1 MILRERWKSKH
12 SWLIVI
18 GCQLFGSNNW
28 QPITNLTVG
37 LLQRVECGMMQISN
51 RKILALLMIMLM
63 SSSGS
68 VYAANA
74 GNRSVRVLSP
84 NTTQNVRISR
94 PVQVGNTSAQ
104 SSSTAARTVQPKEVL
119 SVMIGN
125 PIKNQIPVYTSLTSG
140 KIARYF
146 NVNEVGHCESN
157 AYFLDVTI
165 YNNGY
170 AEVTYFNKQY
180 KDIKIYVK
188 ASDLSTGSGMY
199 HVNSLPVKMIS
210 GSTPLYTD
218 AYKSKVMYTM
228 EPGRNYKVLTQQ
240 GNMQQVY
247 SYGKGQYSAI
257 GWISIASSSGTISN
271 GSRIS
276 STGLRGDIN
285 GDGQVNSNDLA
296 LLKQY
301 LNNSTVVIN
310 KTDADMNNDGVIDS
324 VDYNYL
330 IYFLNPRQPVLKG
343 DANGDGKVDEIDYK
357 LLNQFIS
364 GQKVSNFYHY
374 NADLNNDKKFTTTD
388 LSQLRSKIQAT
399 PPQTDKYTV
408 FTIPNGW
415 YEIAPLA
422 NENMR
427 LDVDDG
433 KEGNGVTIKLFTRNG
448 HAAQRFY
455 VRNLGNGYF
464 TMQTGCNGYVDLKYG
479 ETGNG
484 TNIWQYEKEAA
495 NGKCQKF
502 RAIRRNNESGVYIEP
517 MIKQGLAIT
526 CVNHS
531 AAPQTNIVIWNREN
545 SNYQKWKFI
554 QTGAVML
561 PVNVKEGLYS
571 IQPMCAPSTELTVS
585 GASKNLSTPVIIYSQ
600 NSSNQTTKSHQKWY
614 VTSVGN
620 GYYKITAENSGLA
633 LNNHNGAN
641 VNGNP
646 ISIYTYSGYCQ
657 EFRFYDA
664 GNGYYAIQPK
674 NTSGV
679 LDVVGGGNANN
690 TRVQLYQYNSSAAQ
704 KWKLVPRNRGV
715 DPDPY
720 KQWDAYP
727 KRTCNVYT
735 DSALT
740 KRTPGV
746 NEYVDTS
753 DPVTVLGETGNAY
766 YIRYKAKSGYKDRW
780 VTKDIFKE
788 NEGRNWVFQGNG
800 PFTVTTLYKYSRGTR
815 HSCRYYT
822 NGVANGMDIGM
833 PYGTKIFAPYAGVV
847 QRVQNSSTGFGNC
860 FEIKHDDGVIS
871 LYGHMSK
878 IHVSNGQYVNKGDLI
893 GEVGSTGN
901 SSGNHLHF
909 EFSNMNPYEYYR
921 GKVQFKVVNR
931 TDK

>member
-1 MILRERWKSKH
+1 M
-12 SWLIVI
+12 
-18 GCQLFGSNNW
+18 
-28 QPITNLTVG
+28 VG
-37 LLQRVECGMMQISN
+37 LLQRVKCGMMKISN
-51 RKILALLMIMLM
+51 RKILALLMVMFM
-63 SSSGS
+63 SGSGS
-68 VYAANA
+68 VYAATSTA
-74 GNRSVRVLSP
+74 NRPVVRVP
-84 NTTQNVRISR
+84 RTNTTQHASASKTR
-94 PVQVGNTSAQ
+94 PGGGNTRARNA
-104 SSSTAARTVQPKEVL
+104 STAARTVQPKEVL

-146 NVNEVGHCESN
+146 NVSEVGHCENN

-199 HVNSLPVKMIS
+199 RVNSLPVKTIS
-210 GSTPLYTD
+210 MSTPLYTD

-228 EPGRNYKVLTQQ
+228 DSGRTYKVLAQQ

-257 GWISIASSSGTISN
+257 GWISIASSSNGGSN

-301 LNNSTVVIN
+301 LNNISVTIN
-310 KTDADMNNDGVIDS
+310 KADADMNNDRVINIA
-324 VDYNYL
+324 DYNYL
-330 IYFLNPRQPVLKG
+330 VQFLNPQQPILKG
-343 DANGDGKVDEIDYK
+343 DVNGDGKVNEADYN

-364 GQKVSNFYHY
+364 GQKVSNFHHY
-374 NADLNNDKKFTTTD
+374 NADMNNDKKFTTTD
-388 LSQLRSKIQAT
+388 LSQLRSKVQVT
-399 PPQTDKYTV
+399 PADTYTV

-422 NENMR
+422 DGNMR

-433 KEGNGVTIKLFTRNG
+433 REGNGVTIKLFTRNG
-448 HAAQRFY
+448 HAAQRFL
-455 VRNLGNGYF
+455 VNNVGNGYF
-464 TMQTGCNGYVDLKYG
+464 TMRTGCNGYVDLEYG
-479 ETGNG
+479 RTANG
-484 TNIWQYEKEAA
+484 SRICQYEKEAD

-502 RAIRRNNESGVYIEP
+502 RAIRRNNEAAVYLEP
-517 MIKQGLAIT
+517 ILQPGLAIT
-526 CVNHS
+526 CANHS
-531 AAPQTNIVIWNREN
+531 TAAETQVVIWSREN
-545 SNYQKWKFI
+545 SNYQKWQFI
-554 QTGAVML
+554 KTNGVLL
-561 PVNVKEGLYS
+561 PVSVKEGLYS
-571 IQPMCAPSTELTVS
+571 LQPMCAPNTELTVS
-585 GASKNLSTPVIIYSQ
+585 GASKNLSAPVVISNQ
-600 NSSNQTTKSHQKWY
+600 GSANQTTKSHQKWL

-664 GNGYYAIQPK
+664 GNGYYIIQPK
-674 NTSGV
+674 NVSGV
-679 LDVVGGGNANN
+679 LDVAGGGNANN
-690 TRVQLYQYNSSAAQ
+690 TRVQLYQYNGSAAQ
-704 KWKLVPRNRGV
+704 KWKLVSRQRGV

-735 DSALT
+735 NSALT
-740 KRTPGV
+740 KRTPGI

>member
-1 MILRERWKSKH
+1 
-12 SWLIVI
+12 
-18 GCQLFGSNNW
+18 
-28 QPITNLTVG
+28 
-37 LLQRVECGMMQISN
+37 MMKISN
-51 RKILALLMIMLM
+51 RKILALLMVMLM
-63 SSSGS
+63 SGSGS
-68 VYAANA
+68 VYAATSTA
-74 GNRSVRVLSP
+74 NRPVVRVRRT

-94 PVQVGNTSAQ
+94 PVQVGNTSARNARV
-104 SSSTAARTVQPKEVL
+104 SST
-119 SVMIGN
+119 
-125 PIKNQIPVYTSLTSG
+125 TS
-140 KIARYF
+140 
-146 NVNEVGHCESN
+146 H
-157 AYFLDVTI
+157 
-165 YNNGY
+165 
-170 AEVTYFNKQY
+170 
-180 KDIKIYVK
+180 
-188 ASDLSTGSGMY
+188 
-199 HVNSLPVKMIS
+199 
-210 GSTPLYTD
+210 
-218 AYKSKVMYTM
+218 
-228 EPGRNYKVLTQQ
+228 
-240 GNMQQVY
+240 
-247 SYGKGQYSAI
+247 
-257 GWISIASSSGTISN
+257 
-271 GSRIS
+271 IS

-301 LNNSTVVIN
+301 LNNSSVTIN
-310 KTDADMNNDGVIDS
+310 KADADMNNDGVINIA
-324 VDYNYL
+324 DYNYL
-330 IYFLNPRQPVLKG
+330 VQFLNPPQPILKG
-343 DANGDGKVDEIDYK
+343 DVNGDGKVNEADYN

-364 GQKVSNFYHY
+364 GQKVSNFHHY
-374 NADLNNDKKFTTTD
+374 NADMNNNKKFTTTD
-388 LSQLRSKIQAT
+388 LSQLRSKVQVT
-399 PPQTDKYTV
+399 PADTYTV

-415 YEIAPLA
+415 YEIAPLPDG
-422 NENMR
+422 NMR

-433 KEGNGVTIKLFTRNG
+433 REGNGVTIKLFTRNG
-448 HAAQRFY
+448 HAAQRFL
-455 VRNLGNGYF
+455 VNNVGNGYF
-464 TMQTGCNGYVDLKYG
+464 TMRTGCNGYVDLEYG
-479 ETGNG
+479 RTANG
-484 TNIWQYEKEAA
+484 SRICQYEKEAD

-502 RAIRRNNESGVYIEP
+502 RAIRRNNEAAVYLEP
-517 MIKQGLAIT
+517 ILQPGLAIT
-526 CVNHS
+526 CANHS
-531 AAPQTNIVIWNREN
+531 TAAETKVVIWSREN
-545 SNYQKWKFI
+545 SNYQKWQFI
-554 QTGAVML
+554 KTNGVLL
-561 PVNVKEGLYS
+561 PVSVKEGLYS
-571 IQPMCAPSTELTVS
+571 LQPMCAPNTELTVS
-585 GASKNLSTPVIIYSQ
+585 GASKNLSAPVVISNQ
-600 NSSNQTTKSHQKWY
+600 GSANQTTKSHQKWL

-679 LDVVGGGNANN
+679 LDVVGGSNANN
-690 TRVQLYQYNSSAAQ
+690 TRVQLYQYNGSAAQ
-704 KWKLVPRNRGV
+704 KWKLAPRNRGV

-921 GKVQFKVVNR
+921 GKVQFKVINR

>member
-1 MILRERWKSKH
+1 
-12 SWLIVI
+12 
-18 GCQLFGSNNW
+18 
-28 QPITNLTVG
+28 
-37 LLQRVECGMMQISN
+37 MMKISN
-51 RKILALLMIMLM
+51 RKILALLLVMLM
-63 SSSGS
+63 SGSGG

-74 GNRSVRVLSP
+74 GNRTVSRVPRP
-84 NTTQNVRISR
+84 NMTKNVRAPR
-94 PVQVGNTSAQ
+94 PVQTGNNTSAR
-104 SSSTAARTVQPKEVL
+104 STNTTARTVQPKEVL
-119 SVMIGN
+119 YAMIGN
-125 PIKNQIPVYTSLTSG
+125 PLKSEIPIYTSLTSG
-140 KIARYF
+140 KVARYF
-146 NVNEVGHCESN
+146 NVNEVGHREDN
-157 AYFLDVTI
+157 AYFLDIYI

-170 AEVTYFNKQY
+170 AEVTYFDKQY
-180 KDIKIYVK
+180 KDRKIYVK
-188 ASDLSTGSGMY
+188 ASDLSMGSGMY
-199 HVNSLPVKMIS
+199 RVNSLPVKTIS

-228 EPGRNYKVLTQQ
+228 DPGRNYKVLAQQ

-301 LNNSTVVIN
+301 LNNSSVTIN
-310 KTDADMNNDGVIDS
+310 KADADMNNDGVINIT
-324 VDYNYL
+324 DYNYL
-330 IYFLNPRQPVLKG
+330 VQFLNPPQPILKG
-343 DANGDGKVDEIDYK
+343 DVNGDGKVNEADYN

-364 GQKVSNFYHY
+364 GQKVSNFHHY
-374 NADLNNDKKFTTTD
+374 NADMNNDKKFTTTD
-388 LSQLRSKIQAT
+388 LSQLRSKVQVT
-399 PPQTDKYTV
+399 PADTYTV

-422 NENMR
+422 DGNMR
-427 LDVDDG
+427 FDVDG
-433 KEGNGVTIKLFTRNG
+433 GREGNGVTIKLFTRNG

-455 VRNLGNGYF
+455 VNNVGNGYF
-464 TMQTGCNGYVDLKYG
+464 TMRTGCNGYVDLEYG
-479 ETGNG
+479 KTANG
-484 TNIWQYEKEAA
+484 SRICQYEKEAD

-502 RAIRRNNESGVYIEP
+502 RAIRRNNEAAVYLEP
-517 MIKQGLAIT
+517 ILQQGIAIT
-526 CVNHS
+526 CANHS
-531 AAPQTNIVIWNREN
+531 TAAETKVVIWNREN
-545 SNYQKWKFI
+545 SNYQKWQFI
-554 QTGAVML
+554 KTNGVLL
-561 PVNVKEGLYS
+561 PVSVKEGLYS
-571 IQPMCAPSTELTVS
+571 LQPMCAPSTELTVS

-600 NSSNQTTKSHQKWY
+600 GSQNQTTKSHQKWY

-620 GYYKITAENSGLA
+620 GYYKITAENSGWA

-641 VNGNP
+641 TNGNP
-646 ISIYTYSGYCQ
+646 ISIYRYSGYCQ

-664 GNGYYAIQPK
+664 GNGYYIIQPK
-674 NTSGV
+674 NVSGV

-690 TRVQLYQYNSSAAQ
+690 TRVQLYQYNGSAAQ

-788 NEGRNWVFQGNG
+788 EEGRNWVFQGNG
-800 PFTVTTLYKYSRGTR
+800 PFTVTTLYRYRKLNNGGK
-815 HSCRYYT
+815 HSCKYYT
-822 NGVANGMDIGM
+822 NGNANGMDIAM
-833 PYGTKIFAPYAGVV
+833 AYGTKIFAPYSGVV
-847 QRVQNSSTGFGNC
+847 QNVKRLKTGFGNSI
-860 FEIKHDDGVIS
+860 EIKHDDGVIS
-871 LYGHMSK
+871 LYGHLSK
-878 IHVSNGQYVNKGDLI
+878 IHVSNGQHVNKGDLI

-901 SSGNHLHF
+901 STGNHLHF
-909 EFSNMNPYEYYR
+909 EFSNMNPYEYYK
-921 GKVQFKVVNR
+921 GKVQFKITCR

>member
-1 MILRERWKSKH
+1 
-12 SWLIVI
+12 
-18 GCQLFGSNNW
+18 
-28 QPITNLTVG
+28 
-37 LLQRVECGMMQISN
+37 MMKISN

-74 GNRSVRVLSP
+74 GNRPVKVLSP
-84 NTTQNVRISR
+84 NTMQNVRISR

-104 SSSTAARTVQPKEVL
+104 STSAAARTVQPKEVL

-146 NVNEVGHCESN
+146 NVSEVGHCENN

-165 YNNGY
+165 YDNGY

-199 HVNSLPVKMIS
+199 RVNSLPVKTIS

-218 AYKSKVMYTM
+218 AYKSKIMYTM
-228 EPGRNYKVLTQQ
+228 DPGRNYKVLAQQ

-257 GWISIASSSGTISN
+257 GWISIASISGTISN
-271 GSRIS
+271 GSCIS

-301 LNNSTVVIN
+301 LNNSSGTIN
-310 KTDADMNNDGVIDS
+310 KADADMNNDGVINIA
-324 VDYNYL
+324 DYNYL
-330 IYFLNPRQPVLKG
+330 VQFLNPPQPILKG
-343 DANGDGKVDEIDYK
+343 DVNGDGKVNEADYN

-364 GQKVSNFYHY
+364 GQKICNFHHY
-374 NADLNNDKKFTTTD
+374 NADMNNDKKFTTTD
-388 LSQLRSKIQAT
+388 LSQLRSKIQVT

-427 LDVDDG
+427 LDVDGG
-433 KEGNGVTIKLFTRNG
+433 KEGNGVNIKLFTRNG
-448 HAAQRFY
+448 HTAQRFY
-455 VRNLGNGYF
+455 VNNVGNGYF
-464 TMQTGCNGYVDLKYG
+464 TMRTGCNGYVDLEFGK
-479 ETGNG
+479 TANG
-484 TNIWQYEKEAA
+484 SRICQYEKEAD

-502 RAIRRNNESGVYIEP
+502 RAIRRNNEAAVCLEP
-517 MIKQGLAIT
+517 ILKQGIAIT
-526 CVNHS
+526 CANHS
-531 AAPQTNIVIWNREN
+531 TAAETKVVIWSREN

-585 GASKNLSTPVIIYSQ
+585 GASQNLSTPVIIYSQ
-600 NSSNQTTKSHQKWY
+600 NSANQTTKSHQKWY

-690 TRVQLYQYNSSAAQ
+690 TRVQLYQYNGSAAQ
-704 KWKLVPRNRGV
+704 KWKLVPRSRGV

-766 YIRYKAKSGYKDRW
+766 YIRYKAKSGYKERW

-788 NEGRNWVFQGNG
+788 DGMQSKFRKLQERYPVGSKYTKTVCNDGWKASECHGYALQLRIDLNG
-800 PFTVTTLYKYSRGTR
+800 KNPMRK
-815 HSCRYYT
+815 
-822 NGVANGMDIGM
+822 
-833 PYGTKIFAPYAGVV
+833 AG
-847 QRVQNSSTGFGNC
+847 
-860 FEIKHDDGVIS
+860 
-871 LYGHMSK
+871 SK
-878 IHVSNGQYVNKGDLI
+878 IKNRNAIDNLQAGDLVRYRNDGHTI
-893 GEVGSTGN
+893 LVTAVNGDDVTYTDCNWNHDKAIRWNVHITKQKLKDNFHVYPGSNDYVMKYNG
-901 SSGNHLHF
+901 
-909 EFSNMNPYEYYR
+909 
-921 GKVQFKVVNR
+921 
-931 TDK
+931 

>member
-1 MILRERWKSKH
+1 
-12 SWLIVI
+12 
-18 GCQLFGSNNW
+18 
-28 QPITNLTVG
+28 
-37 LLQRVECGMMQISN
+37 MMKISN
-51 RKILALLMIMLM
+51 RKILALLMVMFM
-63 SSSGS
+63 SGSGS
-68 VYAANA
+68 VYAATSTA
-74 GNRSVRVLSP
+74 NRPVVRVP
-84 NTTQNVRISR
+84 RTNTTQHASASKTR
-94 PVQVGNTSAQ
+94 PGGGNTRARNA
-104 SSSTAARTVQPKEVL
+104 STAARTVQPKEVL

-146 NVNEVGHCESN
+146 NVSEVGHCENN

-199 HVNSLPVKMIS
+199 RVNSLPVKTIS
-210 GSTPLYTD
+210 MSTPLYTD

-228 EPGRNYKVLTQQ
+228 DSGRTYKVLAQQ

-257 GWISIASSSGTISN
+257 GWISIASSSNGGSN

-301 LNNSTVVIN
+301 LNNISVTIN
-310 KTDADMNNDGVIDS
+310 KADADMNNDRVINIA
-324 VDYNYL
+324 DYNYL
-330 IYFLNPRQPVLKG
+330 VQFLNPQQPILKG
-343 DANGDGKVDEIDYK
+343 DVNGDGKVNEADYN

-364 GQKVSNFYHY
+364 GQKVSNFHHY
-374 NADLNNDKKFTTTD
+374 NADMNNDKKFTTTD
-388 LSQLRSKIQAT
+388 LSQLRSKVQVT
-399 PPQTDKYTV
+399 PADTYTV

-422 NENMR
+422 DGNMR

-433 KEGNGVTIKLFTRNG
+433 REGNGVTIKLFTRNG
-448 HAAQRFY
+448 HAAQRFL
-455 VRNLGNGYF
+455 VNNVGNGYF
-464 TMQTGCNGYVDLKYG
+464 TMRTGCNGYVDLEYG
-479 ETGNG
+479 RTANG
-484 TNIWQYEKEAA
+484 SRICQYEKEAD

-502 RAIRRNNESGVYIEP
+502 RAIRRNNEAAVYLEP
-517 MIKQGLAIT
+517 ILQPGLAIT
-526 CVNHS
+526 CANHS
-531 AAPQTNIVIWNREN
+531 TAAETQVVIWSREN
-545 SNYQKWKFI
+545 SNYQKWQFI
-554 QTGAVML
+554 KTNGVLL
-561 PVNVKEGLYS
+561 PVSVKEGLYS
-571 IQPMCAPSTELTVS
+571 LQPMCAPNTELTVS
-585 GASKNLSTPVIIYSQ
+585 GASKNLSAPVVISNQ
-600 NSSNQTTKSHQKWY
+600 GSANQTTKSHQKWL

-664 GNGYYAIQPK
+664 GNGYYIIQPK
-674 NTSGV
+674 NVSGV
-679 LDVVGGGNANN
+679 LDVAGGGNANN
-690 TRVQLYQYNSSAAQ
+690 TRVQLYQYNGSAAQ
-704 KWKLVPRNRGV
+704 KWKLVSRQRGV

-735 DSALT
+735 NSALT
-740 KRTPGV
+740 KRTPGI

>member
-1 MILRERWKSKH
+1 
-12 SWLIVI
+12 
-18 GCQLFGSNNW
+18 
-28 QPITNLTVG
+28 
-37 LLQRVECGMMQISN
+37 MMKISN
-51 RKILALLMIMLM
+51 RKILALLMVMLM
-63 SSSGS
+63 SGSGS
-68 VYAANA
+68 VYAATSTA
-74 GNRSVRVLSP
+74 NRPVVRVSRT

-94 PVQVGNTSAQ
+94 PVQVGNTSARNARV
-104 SSSTAARTVQPKEVL
+104 SST
-119 SVMIGN
+119 
-125 PIKNQIPVYTSLTSG
+125 TS
-140 KIARYF
+140 
-146 NVNEVGHCESN
+146 H
-157 AYFLDVTI
+157 
-165 YNNGY
+165 
-170 AEVTYFNKQY
+170 
-180 KDIKIYVK
+180 
-188 ASDLSTGSGMY
+188 
-199 HVNSLPVKMIS
+199 
-210 GSTPLYTD
+210 
-218 AYKSKVMYTM
+218 
-228 EPGRNYKVLTQQ
+228 
-240 GNMQQVY
+240 
-247 SYGKGQYSAI
+247 
-257 GWISIASSSGTISN
+257 
-271 GSRIS
+271 IS

-285 GDGQVNSNDLA
+285 GDGQVNSNDLS

-301 LNNSTVVIN
+301 LNNSSVTIN
-310 KTDADMNNDGVIDS
+310 KADADMNNDGVINIA
-324 VDYNYL
+324 DYNYL
-330 IYFLNPRQPVLKG
+330 VQFLNPPQPILKG
-343 DANGDGKVDEIDYK
+343 DVNGDGKVNEADYN

-364 GQKVSNFYHY
+364 GQKVSNFHHY
-374 NADLNNDKKFTTTD
+374 NADMNNDKKFTTTD
-388 LSQLRSKIQAT
+388 LSQLRSKVQVT
-399 PPQTDKYTV
+399 PADTYTV

-531 AAPQTNIVIWNREN
+531 AAPQTNIVIWTREN

-571 IQPMCAPSTELTVS
+571 IQPMCAPNTELTVS

-600 NSSNQTTKSHQKWY
+600 NSANQTTKSHQKWY

-664 GNGYYAIQPK
+664 GNGYYIIQPK
-674 NTSGV
+674 NVSGV
-679 LDVVGGGNANN
+679 LDVVGGGNANT
-690 TRVQLYQYNSSAAQ
+690 TRVQLYQYNGSAAQ

-715 DPDPY
+715 DPDPPKPY
-720 KQWDAYP
+720 QTWEATP
-727 KRTCNVYT
+727 KRTCKVYT
-735 DSALT
+735 NSALT
-740 KRTPGV
+740 QRTPGV

-753 DPVTVLGETGNAY
+753 DPVTVLGEEGNAY
-766 YIRYKAKSGYKDRW
+766 YIRYKARSGYKERW
-780 VTKDIFKE
+780 VTKDIFKDPE
-788 NEGRNWVFQGNG
+788 PIPNDLAAKFKSLQG
-800 PFTVTTLYKYSRGTR
+800 KYP
-815 HSCRYYT
+815 
-822 NGVANGMDIGM
+822 A
-833 PYGTKIFAPYAGVV
+833 GTKYLKNYCSDGYEAKECNGYAL
-847 QRVQNSSTGFGNC
+847 QLRIDLTGKNPMKKC
-860 FEIKHDDGVIS
+860 RKIKDRNAINN
-871 LYGHMSK
+871 L
-878 IHVSNGQYVNKGDLI
+878 QAGDLI
-893 GEVGSTGN
+893 RYRNDGHTILVTAVNGEDVTYTDCNWNHDKAIRWNVHITKQKLRDNFHVYSGSNDYVMKYNG
-901 SSGNHLHF
+901 
-909 EFSNMNPYEYYR
+909 
-921 GKVQFKVVNR
+921 
-931 TDK
+931 

>member
-1 MILRERWKSKH
+1 
-12 SWLIVI
+12 
-18 GCQLFGSNNW
+18 
-28 QPITNLTVG
+28 
-37 LLQRVECGMMQISN
+37 MMQISN

-74 GNRSVRVLSP
+74 GNRSVRVLRP

-94 PVQVGNTSAQ
+94 PVQVGNTNAQ

-188 ASDLSTGSGMY
+188 ASDLSNGSRMY
-199 HVNSLPVKMIS
+199 RVNSLPVKMIS

-228 EPGRNYKVLTQQ
+228 EPGRNYKVLAQQ

-257 GWISIASSSGTISN
+257 GWISIASSFGTISN

-310 KTDADMNNDGVIDS
+310 KTDADMNNDGVVDS

-343 DANGDGKVDEIDYK
+343 DANGDGKVDETDYK

-388 LSQLRSKIQAT
+388 LSQLRSKIQVT

-422 NENMR
+422 NEKNMR

-455 VRNLGNGYF
+455 VNNVGNGYF
-464 TMQTGCNGYVDLKYG
+464 TMRTGYVDLECGK
-479 ETGNG
+479 TANG
-484 TNIWQYEKEAA
+484 SRICQYEKEAD

-502 RAIRRNNESGVYIEP
+502 RAIRRNNEAAVYLEP
-517 MIKQGLAIT
+517 ILQQGIAIT
-526 CVNHS
+526 CANHS
-531 AAPQTNIVIWNREN
+531 TAAETKVVIWNREN

-679 LDVVGGGNANN
+679 LNVVGGGNANN

>member
-1 MILRERWKSKH
+1 MS
-12 SWLIVI
+12 
-18 GCQLFGSNNW
+18 G
-28 QPITNLTVG
+28 
-37 LLQRVECGMMQISN
+37 
-51 RKILALLMIMLM
+51 
-63 SSSGS
+63 SSST
-68 VYAANA
+68 YAANA
-74 GNRSVRVLSP
+74 GNGSVRILRS
-84 NTTQNVRISR
+84 NATQNMSVSKSQ
-94 PVQVGNTSAQ
+94 PSGGNTSAL
-104 SSSTAARTVQPKEVL
+104 SASTSGKTVQVKEIL
-119 SVMIGN
+119 SVFIAN
-125 PIKNQIPVYTSLTSG
+125 PIKNQIPIYTSLTSG

-146 NVNEVGHCESN
+146 NVSEVGHCESN

-170 AEVTYFNKQY
+170 AEVTYVDKQY
-180 KDIKIYVK
+180 KDRKIYVK
-188 ASDLSTGSGMY
+188 ASDLSAGSGIFQI
-199 HVNSLPVKMIS
+199 NSLPVKTAS

-218 AYKSKVMYTM
+218 AAKSKIMYTM
-228 EPGRNYKVLTQQ
+228 NAGRNYKVLAQQ
-240 GNMQQVY
+240 GSMQQVY
-247 SYGKGQYSAI
+247 SYGRGAYSAI
-257 GWISIASSSGTISN
+257 GWIHSGNTTSSSAASKS
-271 GSRIS
+271 SRIS

-285 GDGQVNSNDLA
+285 GDGQVTSNDLA

-310 KTDADMNNDGVIDS
+310 KTDADMNNDGVVDS

-343 DANGDGKVDEIDYK
+343 DVNGDGKVDETDYK

-364 GQKVSNFYHY
+364 EQKVSNFYHY

-388 LSQLRSKIQAT
+388 LSQLRSKIQVT
-399 PPQTDKYTV
+399 PPQKDKYTV
-408 FTIPNGW
+408 LTIPNGW

-455 VRNLGNGYF
+455 VNNVGNGYF
-464 TMQTGCNGYVDLKYG
+464 TMRTGCNGYVDLEYG
-479 ETGNG
+479 KTANG
-484 TNIWQYEKEAA
+484 SRICQYEKEAD

-502 RAIRRNNESGVYIEP
+502 RAIRRNNEAGVYLEP
-517 MIKQGLAIT
+517 ILQQGIAIT
-526 CVNHS
+526 CANHS
-531 AAPQTNIVIWNREN
+531 TAAETKVVIWNREN

-585 GASKNLSTPVIIYSQ
+585 GASKNLSTPVIIYCQ
-600 NSSNQTTKSHQKWY
+600 NSANHTTKSHQKWY

-690 TRVQLYQYNSSAAQ
+690 TRVQLYQYNGSAAQ

-720 KQWDAYP
+720 KQWNAYP

-788 NEGRNWVFQGNG
+788 DELISDDLTAGFRRLQGKYPAGNKYLKNYCSDG
-800 PFTVTTLYKYSRGTR
+800 YKAKECHGYALQLRIELTGKNPMKT
-815 HSCRYYT
+815 CR
-822 NGVANGMDIGM
+822 
-833 PYGTKIFAPYAGVV
+833 KIKDKNAINNLKA
-847 QRVQNSSTGFGNC
+847 
-860 FEIKHDDGVIS
+860 
-871 LYGHMSK
+871 
-878 IHVSNGQYVNKGDLI
+878 GDLI
-893 GEVGSTGN
+893 RYRNDGHTILVTAVNGEDVTYTDCNWNRDKVIRWNVHITKQELKKNFHVYSGSNDYVMKYNG
-901 SSGNHLHF
+901 
-909 EFSNMNPYEYYR
+909 
-921 GKVQFKVVNR
+921 
-931 TDK
+931 

>member
-1 MILRERWKSKH
+1 
-12 SWLIVI
+12 
-18 GCQLFGSNNW
+18 
-28 QPITNLTVG
+28 
-37 LLQRVECGMMQISN
+37 MMKISN
-51 RKILALLMIMLM
+51 RKILALLMVMFM
-63 SSSGS
+63 SGSGS
-68 VYAANA
+68 VYAATSTA
-74 GNRSVRVLSP
+74 NRPVVRVP
-84 NTTQNVRISR
+84 RTNTTQHASASKTR
-94 PVQVGNTSAQ
+94 PGGGNTRARNA
-104 SSSTAARTVQPKEVL
+104 STAARTVQPKEVL

-146 NVNEVGHCESN
+146 NVSEVGHCENN

-199 HVNSLPVKMIS
+199 RVNSLPVKTIS
-210 GSTPLYTD
+210 MSTPLYTD

-228 EPGRNYKVLTQQ
+228 DSGRTYKVLAQQ

-257 GWISIASSSGTISN
+257 GWISIASSSNGGSN

-301 LNNSTVVIN
+301 LNNISVTIN
-310 KTDADMNNDGVIDS
+310 KADADMNNDRVINIA
-324 VDYNYL
+324 DYNYL
-330 IYFLNPRQPVLKG
+330 VQFLNPQQLILKG
-343 DANGDGKVDEIDYK
+343 DVNGDGKVNEADYN

-364 GQKVSNFYHY
+364 GQKVSNFHHY
-374 NADLNNDKKFTTTD
+374 NADMNNDKKFTTTD
-388 LSQLRSKIQAT
+388 LSQLRSKVQVT
-399 PPQTDKYTV
+399 PADTYTV

-422 NENMR
+422 DGNMR

-433 KEGNGVTIKLFTRNG
+433 REGNGVTIKLFTRNG
-448 HAAQRFY
+448 HAAQRFL
-455 VRNLGNGYF
+455 VNNVGNGYF
-464 TMQTGCNGYVDLKYG
+464 TMRTGCNGYVDLEYG
-479 ETGNG
+479 RTANG
-484 TNIWQYEKEAA
+484 SRICQYEKEAD

-502 RAIRRNNESGVYIEP
+502 RAIRRNNEAAVYLEP
-517 MIKQGLAIT
+517 ILQPGLAIT
-526 CVNHS
+526 CANHS
-531 AAPQTNIVIWNREN
+531 TAAETQVVIWSREN
-545 SNYQKWKFI
+545 SNYQKWQFI
-554 QTGAVML
+554 KTNGVLL
-561 PVNVKEGLYS
+561 PVSVKEGLYS
-571 IQPMCAPSTELTVS
+571 LQPMCAPNTELTVS
-585 GASKNLSTPVIIYSQ
+585 GASKNLSAPVVIDSQ
-600 NSSNQTTKSHQKWY
+600 NSANQTTKSHQKWY

-646 ISIYTYSGYCQ
+646 ITIYTYSGYCQ
-657 EFRFYDA
+657 EFRFYDS
-664 GNGYYAIQPK
+664 GNGYYIIQPK
-674 NTSGV
+674 NVSGV
-679 LDVVGGGNANN
+679 LDVAGGGNANN
-690 TRVQLYQYNSSAAQ
+690 TRVQLYQYNGSAAQ
-704 KWKLVPRNRGV
+704 KWKLVSRQRGV

-720 KQWDAYP
+720 KQWEAYP

-753 DPVTVLGETGNAY
+753 DPVTVLGETSNAY
-766 YIRYKAKSGYKDRW
+766 YIRYKARSGYKDRW

>member
-1 MILRERWKSKH
+1 M
-12 SWLIVI
+12 
-18 GCQLFGSNNW
+18 
-28 QPITNLTVG
+28 VG
-37 LLQRVECGMMQISN
+37 VLQRVECGMMKISN
-51 RKILALLMIMLM
+51 RKILALLMVMLM
-63 SSSGS
+63 SGSGS
-68 VYAANA
+68 VYAATSTA
-74 GNRSVRVLSP
+74 NRPVVRVRRT

-94 PVQVGNTSAQ
+94 PVQVGNTSARNARV
-104 SSSTAARTVQPKEVL
+104 SST
-119 SVMIGN
+119 
-125 PIKNQIPVYTSLTSG
+125 TS
-140 KIARYF
+140 
-146 NVNEVGHCESN
+146 H
-157 AYFLDVTI
+157 
-165 YNNGY
+165 
-170 AEVTYFNKQY
+170 
-180 KDIKIYVK
+180 
-188 ASDLSTGSGMY
+188 
-199 HVNSLPVKMIS
+199 
-210 GSTPLYTD
+210 
-218 AYKSKVMYTM
+218 
-228 EPGRNYKVLTQQ
+228 
-240 GNMQQVY
+240 
-247 SYGKGQYSAI
+247 
-257 GWISIASSSGTISN
+257 
-271 GSRIS
+271 IS

-285 GDGQVNSNDLA
+285 GDGQVNSNDLS

-301 LNNSTVVIN
+301 LNNSSVTIN
-310 KTDADMNNDGVIDS
+310 KADADMNNDGVINIA
-324 VDYNYL
+324 DYNYL
-330 IYFLNPRQPVLKG
+330 VQFLNPPQPILKG
-343 DANGDGKVDEIDYK
+343 DVNGDGKVNEADYN

-364 GQKVSNFYHY
+364 GQKVSNFHHY
-374 NADLNNDKKFTTTD
+374 NADMNNDKKFTTTD
-388 LSQLRSKIQAT
+388 LSQLRSKVQVT
-399 PPQTDKYTV
+399 PADTYTV

-422 NENMR
+422 DGNMR

-433 KEGNGVTIKLFTRNG
+433 REGNGVTIKLFTRNG
-448 HAAQRFY
+448 HAAQRFL
-455 VRNLGNGYF
+455 VNNVGNSYF
-464 TMQTGCNGYVDLKYG
+464 TMRTGCNGYVDLEYG
-479 ETGNG
+479 RTANG
-484 TNIWQYEKEAA
+484 SRICQYEKEAD

-502 RAIRRNNESGVYIEP
+502 RAIRRNNEAAVYLEP
-517 MIKQGLAIT
+517 ILQPGLAIT
-526 CVNHS
+526 CANHS
-531 AAPQTNIVIWNREN
+531 TAAETKVVIWSREN
-545 SNYQKWKFI
+545 SNYQKWQFI
-554 QTGAVML
+554 KTNGVLL
-561 PVNVKEGLYS
+561 PVSVKEGLYS
-571 IQPMCAPSTELTVS
+571 LQPMCAPNTELTVS
-585 GASKNLSTPVIIYSQ
+585 GASKNLSAPVVISNQ
-600 NSSNQTTKSHQKWY
+600 GSANQTTKSHQKWL

-633 LNNHNGAN
+633 LNNHNGTN

-664 GNGYYAIQPK
+664 GNGYYIIQPK
-674 NTSGV
+674 NVSGV
-679 LDVVGGGNANN
+679 LDVAGGGNANN
-690 TRVQLYQYNSSAAQ
+690 TRVQLYQYNGSAAQ
-704 KWKLVPRNRGV
+704 KWKLVSRQRGV

>member
-1 MILRERWKSKH
+1 
-12 SWLIVI
+12 
-18 GCQLFGSNNW
+18 
-28 QPITNLTVG
+28 
-37 LLQRVECGMMQISN
+37 MMQISN

-74 GNRSVRVLSP
+74 GNRSVRVLRP

-94 PVQVGNTSAQ
+94 PVQVDNTSAQ

-188 ASDLSTGSGMY
+188 ASDLSTGSRMY
-199 HVNSLPVKMIS
+199 RVNSLPVKMIS

-228 EPGRNYKVLTQQ
+228 EPGRNYKVLAQQ

-285 GDGQVNSNDLA
+285 GDGQVNSNDLT

-310 KTDADMNNDGVIDS
+310 KTDADMNNDGVVDS

-343 DANGDGKVDEIDYK
+343 DANGDGKVDETDYK

-388 LSQLRSKIQAT
+388 LSQLRSKIQVT

-427 LDVDDG
+427 LDVDDS
-433 KEGNGVTIKLFTRNG
+433 KEGNGVNIKLFTRNG
-448 HAAQRFY
+448 HTAQRFY

-531 AAPQTNIVIWNREN
+531 AAPQTNIVIWTREN

-571 IQPMCAPSTELTVS
+571 IQPMCAPNTELTVS

-600 NSSNQTTKSHQKWY
+600 NSANQTTKSHQKWY

-664 GNGYYAIQPK
+664 GNGYYIIQPK
-674 NTSGV
+674 NVSGV
-679 LDVVGGGNANN
+679 LDVVGGGNANT
-690 TRVQLYQYNSSAAQ
+690 TRVQLYQYNGSAAQ
-704 KWKLVPRNRGV
+704 KWKLVPRNRGI

>member
-1 MILRERWKSKH
+1 
-12 SWLIVI
+12 
-18 GCQLFGSNNW
+18 
-28 QPITNLTVG
+28 
-37 LLQRVECGMMQISN
+37 MMKISN
-51 RKILALLMIMLM
+51 RKILALLLVMLM
-63 SSSGS
+63 SGSGG

-74 GNRSVRVLSP
+74 GNRTVSRVPRP
-84 NTTQNVRISR
+84 NITKNVRAPR
-94 PVQVGNTSAQ
+94 PVQTGNTTSAR
-104 SSSTAARTVQPKEVL
+104 STNTTARTVQPKEVL
-119 SVMIGN
+119 YAMIGN
-125 PIKNQIPVYTSLTSG
+125 PLKSQIPVYTSLTSG
-140 KIARYF
+140 KVARYF
-146 NVNEVGHCESN
+146 NVSEVGHGEDN
-157 AYFLDVTI
+157 AYFLDIYI

-170 AEVTYFNKQY
+170 AEATYFDKQY
-180 KDIKIYVK
+180 KDRKIYVK
-188 ASDLSTGSGMY
+188 ASDLSTGSGVFR
-199 HVNSLPVKMIS
+199 VNNLPVRTAS
-210 GSTPLYTD
+210 VSTPLYTD
-218 AYKSKVMYTM
+218 AAKSKVMYNIN
-228 EPGRNYKVLTQQ
+228 PGRTYKVLAQQ
-240 GNMQQVY
+240 GNMQQIY

-257 GWISIASSSGTISN
+257 GWISIASSSNGSTN

-301 LNNSTVVIN
+301 LNNSSVTIN
-310 KTDADMNNDGVIDS
+310 KADADMNNDGAID
-324 VDYNYL
+324 VADYNYL
-330 IYFLNPRQPVLKG
+330 VYFLNPRQPVLKG
-343 DANGDGKVDEIDYK
+343 DVNGDGKVNETDYN

-364 GQKVSNFYHY
+364 GQKVGNFHHY
-374 NADLNNDKKFTTTD
+374 NADMNNDKKFTTTD
-388 LSQLRSKIQAT
+388 LSQLRSKIQVT
-399 PPQTDKYTV
+399 PADTYTV

-422 NENMR
+422 DRNMR

-433 KEGNGVTIKLFTRNG
+433 REGNGVNIKLFTRNG

-455 VRNLGNGYF
+455 VNNVGNGYF
-464 TMQTGCNGYVDLKYG
+464 TMRTGCNGYVDLECGK
-479 ETGNG
+479 TANG
-484 TNIWQYEKEAA
+484 SRICQYEKEAD

-502 RAIRRNNESGVYIEP
+502 RAIRRNNEAAVYLEP
-517 MIKQGLAIT
+517 ILQQGIAIT
-526 CVNHS
+526 CANHS
-531 AAPQTNIVIWNREN
+531 TAAETKVVIWNREN